1 VQHLLSDRALLLNGL
16 MEAAIL
22 GLGLLYLHRRGWR
35 PADLRI
41 RPGGLSS
48 LEGLGLVPLAFAAN
62 TTVVFSLFVL
72 LFFTQKSE
80 PNFLR
85 FVLELSPQ
93 MTHLELGHL
102 SWGVMVAAMVLNAF
116 LEEIVCTSYAFNQF
130 AAKRGPLFAL
140 LLVVLLRM
148 ACHTYQGPVHML
160 GIGAVFFV
168 FGAWYGWRRN
178 VWTIV
183 FAHALIDLASMSF
196 LKLLHP

>member
-1 VQHLLSDRALLLNGL
+1 
-16 MEAAIL
+16 
-22 GLGLLYLHRRGWR
+22 
-35 PADLRI
+35 
-41 RPGGLSS
+41 
-48 LEGLGLVPLAFAAN
+48 
-62 TTVVFSLFVL
+62 
-72 LFFTQKSE
+72 
-80 PNFLR
+80 
-85 FVLELSPQ
+85 